1 MDALVELL
9 AAMVVAL
16 AAAAFSQFGIS
27 VEQPKQPQVEERA
40 VRRSPVAAVVETAST
55 DCPEA
60 RPIDC
65 PERRAL
71 QV

>member
-27 VEQPKQPQVEERA
+27 VEQPKQPPVEERA
-40 VRRSPVAAVVETAST
+40 VRRSPVAAVAETASAN
-55 DCPEA
+55 CPEQ
-60 RPIDC
+60 
-65 PERRAL
+65 RAL

>member
-1 MDALVELL
+1 MDALVELF

-40 VRRSPVAAVVETAST
+40 VRRSPVAAVST
-55 DCPEA
+55 IAPSDCPEQ
-60 RPIDC
+60 RS
-65 PERRAL
+65 L